1 MSGGFALGSTPRIV
15 IAPLPPLRPAYTPRK
30 MTLRTRIVAALV
42 LAALIPMAVVLAVP
56 LVQAEKRANDETA
69 VRIELALT
77 QASKL
82 VEKERVVTAA
92 LADRA
97 ANALATDHSA
107 IAAVVRGPESVAR
120 PKAEALAE
128 RFGLDR
134 VEVLGASGTTL
145 SSFGAGGGAAG
156 SATLVERRRVATESE
171 TLTLVATRI
180 LGGSFVADVA
190 AITGGAASL
199 QAPGAAACPE
209 PRVEVAV
216 TEGATLCVSVKPA
229 DARDVRHDLLKSF
242 ARVAPVAF
250 LAALAVGLV
259 LAGRIARPIRDL
271 ADRAESISAQHARPI
286 TLLEAKDETRRM
298 TLAFDQML
306 DALQASERKRL
317 AAERVAAWEEIA
329 KRLAHEIKNPLSP
342 IQLAVEN
349 LRRTRER
356 APAAFD
362 EAFRVE
368 TRTILEEVGSLRA
381 LVDEFAQFARL
392 PRPSVAP
399 CNPRAIVEQALALFS
414 GRIESVGVTVTID
427 DASAPAAIRA
437 DAEQIG
443 RVLKNVI
450 ANALDAM
457 EGATERT
464 LAVAVRREGDR
475 VAFVVGDTGRGFD
488 AETLRRVFEP
498 YFTTRADGGGTG
510 LGMAIA
516 KRIAVEHGGTLTASG
531 APGRGATITLTVP
544 VNGPSPE
551 LE

>member
-1 MSGGFALGSTPRIV
+1 
-15 IAPLPPLRPAYTPRK
+15 

-56 LVQAEKRANDETA
+56 LVQAEKRANEETA
-69 VRIELALT
+69 KATALALK

-82 VEKERVVTAA
+82 VERERVRAATDADDAAEA
-92 LADRA
+92 LAADR
-97 ANALATDHSA
+97 DA
-107 IAAVVRGPESVAR
+107 IAAVLRGPESVAQ
-120 PKAEALAE
+120 PTAKALAE
-128 RFGLDR
+128 RFDLDR
-134 VEVLGASGTTL
+134 VEVLGASGAAL
-145 SSFGAGGGAAG
+145 SSFGTAGGAAE
-156 SATLVERRRVATESE
+156 SANLVERRRVATETE

-180 LGGSFVADVA
+180 LGSSFVADVT
-190 AITGGAASL
+190 AITERDARL
-199 QAPGAAACPE
+199 QGPGADACPE

-216 TEGATLCVSVKPA
+216 ADGASLCVGVKRA
-229 DARDVRHDLLKSF
+229 DARDVRQDLLKSF

-250 LAALAVGLV
+250 LAALLVGLV
-259 LAGRIARPIRDL
+259 LAARIARPIRQL
-271 ADRAESISAQHARPI
+271 ADRAESISTQHARPI
-286 TLLEAKDETRRM
+286 TLLEETDETRRM

-306 DALQASERKRL
+306 DALQASERQRL

-356 APAAFD
+356 APASFD
-362 EAFRVE
+362 EAFLVE

-399 CNPRAIVEQALALFS
+399 CDPRAILEQSLALYS
-414 GRIESVGVTVTID
+414 GRIQSLGVTVAID
-427 DASAPAAIRA
+427 DHLAPASIRA

-457 EGATERT
+457 EGSAERT
-464 LAVAVRREGDR
+464 LSVAASVKGKQ
-475 VAFVVGDTGRGFD
+475 VVFKVTDTGRGFD

-531 APGRGATITLTVP
+531 APGQGATITLAIP
-544 VNGPSPE
+544 LGGPSMDDE
-551 LE
+551 